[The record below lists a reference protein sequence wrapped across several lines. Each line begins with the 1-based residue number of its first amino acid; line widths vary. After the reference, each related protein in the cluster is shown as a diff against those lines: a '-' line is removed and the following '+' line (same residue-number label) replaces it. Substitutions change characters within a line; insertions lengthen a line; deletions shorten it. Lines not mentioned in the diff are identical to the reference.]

1 MPRRLL
7 PSLLLLLVPL
17 GCGSRE
23 EDQFEP
29 NEVYSLTLARSRGAV
44 TEAASQDVTDVLTEL
59 FGTPDDPRWPSDQL
73 VDADHRALV
82 APERLAQA
90 AGPVFSEQ
98 DGRDGGLYQKHCVT
112 CHGLAGS
119 GTGPTSRFQNPYPR
133 DFRHGVFKWKSTE
146 RAAKPTRDDLQRLL
160 ARGVPGTAMPS
171 FTLVRPADRDALIDY
186 VIYLSVRGE
195 VERELLAVAVDELG
209 YDEQPPEPQ
218 WRLAVNTTNIE
229 DKAKNPSRDPQP
241 TPGAESVID
250 ILREVVGGWVDAPQ
264 LVVEVPP
271 HPTVS
276 PQPSTSPPPPD
287 ESAESLD
294 ESAESRLASIERG
307 RDLFHGAIAN
317 CAGCHG
323 PGGNGQ
329 IVTLDFDDWTKEFTS
344 QIGLTPNNRDAIR
357 PMRDAGALPPR
368 PIHPRRLRSGVF
380 RGGGEPE
387 TIFRRVT
394 QGIAGTPMPGVEWT
408 SEPSGMG
415 LTTGQIWD
423 LVAYVLSLHESDEG
437 TGPTK
442 RRPQRSGGPNEA
454 AGPTK
459 RPGVTDEQR

>member
-17 GCGSRE
+17 GCGSRD
-23 EDQFEP
+23 EDQFET
-29 NEVYSLTLARSRGAV
+29 NEVYSLTLARSRAAA
-44 TEAASQDVTDVLTEL
+44 TEAASRDVADVLTEL
-59 FGTPDDPRWPSDQL
+59 FGTPDDPHWPSEQLADAAHRSL
-73 VDADHRALV
+73 VD
-82 APERLAQA
+82 PERLAQA

-209 YDEQPPEPQ
+209 YDERPPEPE
-218 WRLAVNTTNIE
+218 WRLAVNAMNAVSTEGKTE
-229 DKAKNPSRDPQP
+229 EPSRDAEPA
-241 TPGAESVID
+241 PGAESVVD
-250 ILREVVGGWVDAPQ
+250 ILRDVVGSWVDAPR

-271 HPTVS
+271 HPSVS
-276 PQPSTSPPPPD
+276 PQPSASPRQPD
-287 ESAESLD
+287 SPQPFD

-307 RDLFHGAIAN
+307 REIFHGAIAN

-329 IVTLDFDDWTKEFTS
+329 IVTLDFDDWTKEFTTR
-344 QIGLTPNNRDAIR
+344 IGLTPTNRDAIR

-387 TIFRRVT
+387 TIFRRIT

-408 SEPSGMG
+408 AEPSGTG
-415 LTTGQIWD
+415 LTTDQIWD
-423 LVAYVLSLHESDEG
+423 LVAYVLSLHESDEVAEVN
-437 TGPTK
+437 
-442 RRPQRSGGPNEA
+442 R
-454 AGPTK
+454 
-459 RPGVTDEQR
+459 